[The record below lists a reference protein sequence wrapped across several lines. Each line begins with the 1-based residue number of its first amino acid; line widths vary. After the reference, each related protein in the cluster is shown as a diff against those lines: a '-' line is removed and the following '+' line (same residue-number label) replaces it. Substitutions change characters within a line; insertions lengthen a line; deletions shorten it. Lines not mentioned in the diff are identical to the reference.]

1 MQVVGFFRVGA
12 ATSLLSDLRNLRL
25 RYRPFVRLLGGL
37 SIPLCTL
44 TSILNHHSCSPKR
57 TQKGKVMNHDDH
69 EPQQAPGVP
78 DGSGQHPRSTGRRDV
93 PPHAKP
99 NATPSAE
106 DFPQRSIGTGI
117 SSEQLRND
125 PVLLAQITAYLE
137 ENHLHVPLLMPDIDK
152 MSELRSETPELY
164 SAYVEALR
172 SQTRADELT
181 RTAPYIEP
189 AKAARRGQ
197 IFGLTA
203 VLAVLLLCGY
213 LAFLGYVI
221 SASIIAGFDLVALAS
236 VFANGRRIENA

>member
-1 MQVVGFFRVGA
+1 
-12 ATSLLSDLRNLRL
+12 
-25 RYRPFVRLLGGL
+25 
-37 SIPLCTL
+37 
-44 TSILNHHSCSPKR
+44 
-57 TQKGKVMNHDDH
+57 MNYDDH
-69 EPQQAPGVP
+69 EPQQTPGVP

-99 NATPSAE
+99 NATSSAE
-106 DFPQRSIGTGI
+106 DFTQRSIGTSI

-125 PVLLAQITAYLE
+125 PVLLAQVTAYLE

-164 SAYVEALR
+164 SAYVEAIR

-189 AKAARRGQ
+189 AKAAKRGQ

-203 VLAVLLLCGY
+203 VIAVLVLCGY

-236 VFANGRRIENA
+236 VFANGRRTEDS

>member
-1 MQVVGFFRVGA
+1 
-12 ATSLLSDLRNLRL
+12 
-25 RYRPFVRLLGGL
+25 
-37 SIPLCTL
+37 
-44 TSILNHHSCSPKR
+44 
-57 TQKGKVMNHDDH
+57 MNHDGH

-93 PPHAKP
+93 PSHAKP

-106 DFPQRSIGTGI
+106 GFPQRSIGTGI

-197 IFGLTA
+197 IFGLTP
-203 VLAVLLLCGY
+203 VLPVLLLCGY

-236 VFANGRRIENA
+236 VFANGRRIENS

>member
-1 MQVVGFFRVGA
+1 
-12 ATSLLSDLRNLRL
+12 
-25 RYRPFVRLLGGL
+25 
-37 SIPLCTL
+37 
-44 TSILNHHSCSPKR
+44 
-57 TQKGKVMNHDDH
+57 
-69 EPQQAPGVP
+69 
-78 DGSGQHPRSTGRRDV
+78 
-93 PPHAKP
+93 
-99 NATPSAE
+99 
-106 DFPQRSIGTGI
+106 
-117 SSEQLRND
+117 
-125 PVLLAQITAYLE
+125 
-137 ENHLHVPLLMPDIDK
+137 MPDIDK

-197 IFGLTA
+197 IFGLTP
-203 VLAVLLLCGY
+203 VLPVLLLCGY